1 MHSER
6 IYKTTAFNNPDWIYI
21 RPREKENLKM
31 QSIMHLHGSC
41 FQHMSQQPKKNL
53 HFSPS
58 SPPTQKAHLGKKKEV
73 NSSLNFP
80 FFFLRRKKHNQSL

>member
-58 SPPTQKAHLGKKKEV
+58 SPPTQKAHLGKKK
-73 NSSLNFP
+73 
-80 FFFLRRKKHNQSL
+80 K